1 MLTSCLRFLEK
12 IAKSQLMK
20 MLTLIKDKMNG
31 LSLDESLAKNERL
44 NQIDPDED
52 LNKVQCDK

>member
-1 MLTSCLRFLEK
+1 
-12 IAKSQLMK
+12 MK